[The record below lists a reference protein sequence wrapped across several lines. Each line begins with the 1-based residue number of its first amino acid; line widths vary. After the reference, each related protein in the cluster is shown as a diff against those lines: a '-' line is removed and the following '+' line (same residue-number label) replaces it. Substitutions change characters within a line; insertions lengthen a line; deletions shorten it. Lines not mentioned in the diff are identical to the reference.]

1 MGNAA
6 SKRKTKAHTAVEKQS
21 PTANQSQRFDGRDY
35 HIEENSGYLLPND
48 DQEIDRLHEEHFV
61 TKELLGCNIMAAGLK
76 NLDFQAGGLS
86 ILDVCCGPA
95 TWLCETSLEYP
106 DCHFS
111 GVDMCSLWPQIIRPV
126 NLSFTKANVL
136 YGLPYP
142 DKSFDFVQMRFVVLA
157 FRTDEWPR
165 VLSEIRRVLKDG
177 GLFQCIDLD
186 MRVTTDAAGSST
198 NERQDALRLG
208 QLISQVESFCTS
220 KRLDPTA
227 GAKLDMWLGDAGMN
241 ILQSEYREIPIGWG
255 GPIGEAYLHIFRGV
269 LDGLAPWMKRDL
281 KITDEEYAHRMNQT
295 AEYVVA
301 SKAFIGLYAFLT
313 QKPIDD

>member
-1 MGNAA
+1 MGNTPS
-6 SKRKTKAHTAVEKQS
+6 SKRKTKAHIAVEKQH
-21 PTANQSQRFDGRDY
+21 PTSSQSRILDGREY
-35 HIEENSGYLLPND
+35 HNEEDSGYLLPKD
-48 DQEIDRLHEEHFV
+48 DQEIDRLHEEHFI

-76 NLDFQAGGLS
+76 NLDFQAGGLN

-106 DCHFS
+106 DCQFS
-111 GVDMCSLWPQIIRPV
+111 GVDMCDLWPQIIRPV
-126 NLSFTKANVL
+126 NLGFRKANIL
-136 YGLPYP
+136 HGLPYP
-142 DKSFDFVQMRFVVLA
+142 DKSF
-157 FRTDEWPR
+157 DEWPR

-198 NERQDALRLG
+198 NERHRSG

-227 GAKLDMWLGDAGMN
+227 GAKLDMWLSDAGMH

-255 GPIGEAYLHIFRGV
+255 GPIGEAYLNIFRGI

-281 KITDEEYAHRMNQT
+281 KITDEVYTQRINQT
-295 AEYVVA
+295 AEYVVS